1 MNRIFSSLLLLLLV
15 WASDDQT
22 VPRTLRV
29 LTYNIHHGEGTD
41 GRFDLSRLARVMKSV
56 QPDVI
61 ALQEVDQGTERSG
74 GVDQLAELER
84 LTDMHAE
91 FGKAMDYSGGGYGEA
106 VLSRWPLLSTG
117 NHPLPGSPDREPR
130 TALTVQVGSSE
141 HGPLLQFTSTHLDQG
156 RDPENRLAQVK
167 YLNGL
172 LVRGEGQP
180 TILAG
185 DMNSR
190 PDTEVMENFRSAVDH
205 CLSRCVLHPERG
217 DHEPRTGLRP
227 LRTPEQ
233 DANHAPPNQTS
244 RITGSYRGDQACGV
258 NPFLS
263 RFHGESFGS
272 ECQCLYDGDLGLRPA
287 VPAPN
292 TCGGSRDAPSG
303 TGRSSG

>member
-1 MNRIFSSLLLLLLV
+1 MNRLFSSLLLLMLI
-15 WASDDQT
+15 WAGEVQT
-22 VPRTLRV
+22 DPRTLRV

-91 FGKAMDYSGGGYGEA
+91 FGKAMDYSGGGYGVA

-190 PDTEVMENFRSAVDH
+190 PNTEVMEIFEAQWTIASAVDPSPTTPSGRPR
-205 CLSRCVLHPERG
+205 SRVDYVLFRPAESWRVLESRVIDEPVAS
-217 DHEPRTGLRP
+217 DHRP
-227 LRTPEQ
+227 LLVVLEW
-233 DANHAPPNQTS
+233 
-244 RITGSYRGDQACGV
+244 
-258 NPFLS
+258 
-263 RFHGESFGS
+263 
-272 ECQCLYDGDLGLRPA
+272 
-287 VPAPN
+287 
-292 TCGGSRDAPSG
+292 
-303 TGRSSG
+303 TGRR